1 MRSANRALHCHRV
14 RIEAHCARES
24 GQKEQKGIGRTAAGA
39 LFSRMDSRRENT
51 VATEETQCAVCGGE
65 IPAARLKAMPE
76 TMVCIECSQ
85 NIGGE
90 YELEV
95 KVSSTGKAGSLKK
108 TGEAIEVR
116 RKRKF

>member
-1 MRSANRALHCHRV
+1 MAN
-14 RIEAHCARES
+14 E
-24 GQKEQKGIGRTAAGA
+24 
-39 LFSRMDSRRENT
+39 ENICT
-51 VATEETQCAVCGGE
+51 VCGGE

-76 TMVCIECSQ
+76 TMVCVECSE

-90 YELEV
+90 FELEV

-116 RKRKF
+116 RKRKFE